1 MLRKSDIKSDS
12 KALSN
17 NISIISFFFRIQE
30 MKSLNPD
37 IMNNCDG
44 TDFDVVSSQLFIIT
58 GFSDFI
64 SWIRKKTNYS
74 NII

>member
-1 MLRKSDIKSDS
+1 MLQKSDIKSDS

-44 TDFDVVSSQLFIIT
+44 TDLSIIT
-58 GFSDFI
+58 AI
-64 SWIRKKTNYS
+64 HNNRV
-74 NII
+74 